1 MMLRK
6 NPAPRKFVGLA
17 LVAAGAILPGF
28 VQSCDDRL
36 IAITR
41 YADPCG
47 TILANCNPGDF
58 EVFAADV
65 GDYCV
70 DLPAPSPVNVAK
82 GSRWAPSFVF
92 ADSARSELLTS
103 RNRRSRGTLDQH
115 SGTDGGN
122 YHCHS

>member
-70 DLPAPSPVNVAK
+70 DPACTVPGQCGEGQP
-82 GSRWAPSFVF
+82 
-92 ADSARSELLTS
+92 L
-103 RNRRSRGTLDQH
+103 GTIIRV
-115 SGTDGGN
+115 
-122 YHCHS
+122 CR